1 MSTIQIDILNDILN
15 QFYEGDIPPIQDIK
29 VLFNNGTTI
38 SLRWKDEADTRL
50 IKALH
55 VDGSWK
61 VIVKS

>member
-1 MSTIQIDILNDILN
+1 MSTIHIDILNYILN

-50 IKALH
+50 IKALKI
-55 VDGSWK
+55 DDAWK
-61 VIVKS
+61 VVS